1 MDRYDGV
8 AITDGKNRKNHI
20 MPLSTLI
27 KTYHD
32 FWDKYIPVYIAHDR
46 TKPIGLTRLSG
57 IYLEPGKAYVTN
69 ESYFIETDEERQSL
83 KKYISSYDFNI
94 FCSEHNEQIEALK
107 EKLKGVLSDEFAIAP
122 VGQAV
127 AIRDKEIVKKLFPE
141 WTETFKDGLVN
152 ARELQAVYSVTKT
165 GEKGCL
171 IPGVYI
177 RDGYLLFAHYFFRRT
192 LSVLNTTNE
201 EFFNIFEKVK
211 NNTDVDIKL
220 ALDLDMIG
228 LPGTETIQV
237 EYQYIR
243 GPLFNNDLS
252 MIPEG
257 VTCHEN
263 ENYDNLLSNLLSTQ
277 FYWHVQDGK
286 RTFECEELC
295 DRENI
300 SFDERKEKLW
310 GCRYVHSMLESD
322 SGIPIHLD
330 GAIRIYDEEQILER
344 IDTRTDISKCGKNS
358 QYKKL
363 WRIDNEIPI
372 YLWKEL
378 ISAFY
383 RENSLIGEYFGGIDK
398 QYEAIVA
405 ADKNHNK
412 EVKKPLDFS
421 HIEFKPGDGIRV
433 FFNYLEKFD
442 LPEQIEVKV
451 WEKAAILYN
460 GGEKV
465 KIIDSE
471 TITLL
476 KLLKR
481 RGVLLEIPITSRVD
495 FNDMILNFPILC
507 CKDSGVVDIVFNAI
521 KDLCVAWN
529 KTEDDRLISFGIR
542 INLENE
548 SFQISFA
555 GHIDDFT
562 QLFKNIPRFSDCS
575 INEWVDRIYT
585 FNNIFKTANDYPDKF
600 RLIYGNVVRFKR
612 MIVPQKIIEKADM
625 ENEVLNVKLIL
636 PKEEVSYLSEH
647 KIIVAPFFR
656 IKKAICRKCGKDYL
670 KCDCVKFIDE
680 NVTDELTELDM
691 PGLIWTNRNTY
702 FPIGKITFNIV

>member
-1 MDRYDGV
+1 MITYDGV

-27 KTYHD
+27 KAYHD
-32 FWDKYIPVYIAHDR
+32 CWNKYIPVHIAHDR
-46 TKPIGLTRLSG
+46 TRPIGLTRLSG
-57 IYLEPGKAYVTN
+57 IYMEPGKAYVTN
-69 ESYFIETDEERQSL
+69 ESSFIETDEERLSL
-83 KKYISSYDFNI
+83 NKYISSYDYNI
-94 FCSEHNEQIEALK
+94 FCSEHKEQIEVLK
-107 EKLKGVLSDEFAIAP
+107 EKLKGIISDEFTIAP
-122 VGQAV
+122 IGQAV

-141 WTETFKDGLVN
+141 WTESFKDGLVN
-152 ARELQAVYSVTKT
+152 ARELQAVYSMTKT
-165 GEKGCL
+165 GEKGFL

-192 LSVLNTTNE
+192 LSILNTTNE

-228 LPGTETIQV
+228 LPGTETLQA

-263 ENYDNLLSNLLSTQ
+263 EHYDNFFSNLLSTQ

-300 SFDERKEKLW
+300 SFDEGKEMLW

-344 IDTRTDISKCGKNS
+344 IDTHTDISKCGKKS
-358 QYKKL
+358 KYKKL
-363 WRIDNEIPI
+363 WRIDNKIPI
-372 YLWKEL
+372 HLWKEL

-383 RENSLIGEYFGGIDK
+383 RENALIGEYFGGIDK
-398 QYEAIVA
+398 TYEAIVA
-405 ADKNHNK
+405 TNKNHNK
-412 EVKKPLDFS
+412 EVKKPSDVS
-421 HIEFKPGDGIRV
+421 PIEFKTGDGIRF
-433 FFNYLEKFD
+433 FFNYLEKFE
-442 LPEQIEVKV
+442 LSEQTEVKV
-451 WEKAAILYN
+451 WEKAAFLYN
-460 GGEKV
+460 EGEKV

-481 RGVLLEIPITSRVD
+481 RGVLLKIPITSRVNY
-495 FNDMILNFPILC
+495 NDMILNFPILC
-507 CKDSGVVDIVFNAI
+507 CKDSDVVDIVIKAI
-521 KDLCVAWN
+521 EDLCVAWN
-529 KTEDDRLISFGIR
+529 KAEDDRLISFGIR
-542 INLENE
+542 MNLENE

-555 GHIDDFT
+555 GH
-562 QLFKNIPRFSDCS
+562 S
-575 INEWVDRIYT
+575 
-585 FNNIFKTANDYPDKF
+585 
-600 RLIYGNVVRFKR
+600 
-612 MIVPQKIIEKADM
+612 
-625 ENEVLNVKLIL
+625 
-636 PKEEVSYLSEH
+636 
-647 KIIVAPFFR
+647 
-656 IKKAICRKCGKDYL
+656 
-670 KCDCVKFIDE
+670 
-680 NVTDELTELDM
+680 
-691 PGLIWTNRNTY
+691 
-702 FPIGKITFNIV
+702 